1 MISILMSILAAALGF
16 TIAFL
21 LSRAPELRPFRL
33 SQLIFV
39 PLAMVSA
46 IHLLPSPHGRYV
58 GADLQNFAYYVGVAG
73 FVAVLLAPNI
83 AHYCGLALSNF
94 LDPHD
99 WKPSEEEIDPRP
111 VQRLIDREQ
120 HGEALTLLDSLLKN
134 HKATYEA
141 LLLKTRLLYHFQN
154 VPDTLDT
161 LLKMLPLSKSTAQR
175 VAVMEGLMAIQNQG
189 PRPTQSTS
197 RERRTVRIQHELL
210 VVPLGAKNVSV
221 HADIPPGV
229 YEVEPVF
236 EGKQCW
242 LQLAGETWGNFEMC
256 WEAVQFSEA
265 PPEAPIGSSNPLL
278 AGIARMHRKIGYAL
292 AGSPDFQ
299 AQAEARELLKEANDF
314 IRRLQWSQALP
325 LLQKASAA
333 DPHCYEVAYRLME
346 ATRRCEDRQNVVRTL
361 RRVLHQSNWSENEQI
376 MLQG

>member
-16 TIAFL
+16 TIAYF

-39 PLAMVSA
+39 PLAMVTA
-46 IHLLPSPHGRYV
+46 LNLLPSAHGRYV
-58 GADLQNFAYYVGVAG
+58 AGDLQNFIYYVGVAG
-73 FVAVLLAPNI
+73 FVAVLMGPNI

-94 LDPHD
+94 IDPHD
-99 WKPSEEEIDPRP
+99 WKPSEEEIDLRP

-120 HGEALTLLDSLLKN
+120 HGEALTLLDSLLKI
-134 HKATYEA
+134 HKATFEA
-141 LLLKTRLLYHFQN
+141 LLLKTRLLYNFQN

-175 VAVMEGLMAIQNQG
+175 VAVMEGLVAIQNQS
-189 PRPTQSTS
+189 PRPRQSPN
-197 RERRTVRIQHELL
+197 RERRIVRIQHELL
-210 VVPLGAKNVSV
+210 VLPLGAKNVAV

-236 EGKQCW
+236 EGPQCW

-256 WEAVQFSEA
+256 WDAVQIPDA
-265 PPEAPIGSSNPLL
+265 PPEIAAGPTNPFL
-278 AGIARMHRKIGYAL
+278 AWIASMHRKVGYAL
-292 AGSPDFQ
+292 AGAPDFQ
-299 AQAEARELLKEANDF
+299 AQAEARKLLKEANHF
-314 IRRLQWSQALP
+314 IRRLQWTQALP
-325 LLQKASAA
+325 LLQKASAC

-346 ATRRCEDRQNVVRTL
+346 ATRRCEDRQNVTRTL